1 MKIPFQRTLNNSF
14 REEKELKQEKEL
26 EQLLLG
32 KDVPGWKKETPGN
45 RIRIIGIIKFM
56 QGRGSKERM
65 KGRTWERNSLKKM
78 GNG

>member
-1 MKIPFQRTLNNSF
+1 MIIPFQRTLNNFF

-45 RIRIIGIIKFM
+45 M
-56 QGRGSKERM
+56 
-65 KGRTWERNSLKKM
+65 
-78 GNG
+78 